1 MASKKVYQIGVIG
14 AGARAEVFT
23 KSLSSPSSA
32 RAKLFGICDIDEDR
46 LRKYC
51 EYCGHK
57 DVRLFTD
64 PHEFL
69 RQGGMDA
76 VLITTPEFTHKEV
89 AIEAMRN
96 GKHIY
101 LEKAMAPTSEECR
114 EIIRAHRRSNVV
126 AFLGFNMRQGTFH
139 RRVKEV
145 VDTGILGQIVHVA
158 GLEQL
163 SVPHSA
169 SFM

>member
-1 MASKKVYQIGVIG
+1 MIRSTKGKIYRIGVIG

-23 KSLSSPSSA
+23 KTLYSGSSP

-46 LRKYC
+46 LKKYC

-57 DVRLFTD
+57 DVRMFTD

-69 RQGGMDA
+69 RQPELDA
-76 VLITTPEFTHKEV
+76 VMITTPEFAHRDV

-101 LEKAMAPTSEECR
+101 LEKAMAPSSEECR
-114 EIIRAHRRSNVV
+114 DIIRAHRRS
-126 AFLGFNMRQGTFH
+126 
-139 RRVKEV
+139 EV
-145 VDTGILGQIVHVA
+145 VGFL
-158 GLEQL
+158 
-163 SVPHSA
+163 
-169 SFM
+169 